1 MTTPLWTA
9 EDIIRAT
16 SGVCAEIDWSING
29 IAIDNRA
36 VSPGDLFI
44 AIVGPNNDG
53 HNYVEAAMEAG
64 AIAAIVS
71 KPVDAVVGKMPL
83 VMVADTQVAM
93 EALGRASRTRSSAK
107 IIAVTGS
114 VGKTGTKEALAH
126 VLSDQGK
133 THWSV
138 GSFNNHW
145 GAPLSLS
152 RMPADAEYAIFELGM
167 NHAGE
172 LTPLSQ
178 MVRPHV
184 AIVTTVAAAHM
195 EFFESVED
203 IARAKAEVFTGLEAG
218 GTAII
223 NADIPYTD
231 LLAREAEKVADVSV
245 QLFGEAVSAQIHL
258 DDVTV
263 NPQSS
268 EVSATIDGH
277 KVDFQ
282 LPVPGRHWVQN
293 ILAVLGAVKAVG
305 ADLEAAVNAL
315 QSLNAPSGRGVQI
328 ELKTEGGSYRLID
341 ESYNASPIAMQAAF
355 KVLGN
360 LEMKGVGRRIA
371 ILGDMRELG
380 EDSPEIHRSL
390 ANDLLENSVDMV
402 YACGPHMREL
412 YEALPQKLRAA
423 YATSSAELLDEVVS
437 AVRRDDAVLIK
448 GSLGSRMKVILDALV
463 DQSNDLSMASGS
475 EE

>member
-1 MTTPLWTA
+1 MTSPLWTA
-9 EDIIRAT
+9 ENIIAAT
-16 SGVCAEIDWSING
+16 AGECAETDWTVNG
-29 IAIDNRA
+29 IVIDNRA

-64 AIAAIVS
+64 AVAAIVS
-71 KPVDAVVGKMPL
+71 KPVQAVADKIPL
-83 VMVADTQVAM
+83 VMVEDTQVAM
-93 EALGRASRTRSSAK
+93 EALGKASRSRSNAK

-126 VLSDQGK
+126 VLSAQGK

-145 GAPLSLS
+145 GVPLSLS
-152 RMPADAEYAIFELGM
+152 RMPIDAEYAIFELGM

-178 MVRPHV
+178 MVKPHV

-203 IARAKAEVFTGLEAG
+203 IARAKAEIFNGLQSSG
-218 GTAII
+218 VAII

-231 LLAREAEKVADVSV
+231 LLVAEAKKVSGADV
-245 QLFGEAVSAQIHL
+245 QLFGENTSAQIHL

-277 KVDFQ
+277 KADFT

-305 ADLEAAVNAL
+305 ADVDKAIETLKT
-315 QSLNAPSGRGVQI
+315 LNAPSGRGVQI
-328 ELKTEGGSYRLID
+328 ELETVGGSYRLID

-355 KVLGN
+355 EVLGN
-360 LEMKGVGRRIA
+360 LEIKGQGRRIA
-371 ILGDMRELG
+371 VLGDMRELG
-380 EDSPEIHRSL
+380 EDAPEIHRSL
-390 ANDLLENSVDMV
+390 ANDLLENGVDMV

-412 YEALPQKLRAA
+412 YEALPQKMKAA
-423 YATSSAELLDEVVS
+423 YAASSDELVESVLG
-437 AVRRDDAVLIK
+437 AVRCDDAVLIK
-448 GSLGSRMKVILDALV
+448 GSLGSRMKVILDALL
-463 DQSNDLSMASGS
+463 DQSKGLGMASGS